1 MEKQLVISSHEAS
14 KEIARLR
21 TALLEMELDRV
32 DAFQMPPQTVDWD
45 EDHSS
50 ELRLRGSQRG
60 ASASSAQRELN
71 ERRRYSDDRER
82 DELDDPIAFESRVS
96 SKVVNMGAAA
106 ATDND
111 GASSG
116 QRSFAEMRSDL
127 GADGYLRSA
136 SSEKPQQR
144 LLVPY
149 YSSKKLLNNGPDDH
163 EYASPVASDSELP
176 LLRGYSSASVS
187 ASKAGLS
194 RAQSGAHTR
203 DNSRNSGVRVS
214 DSQNYD
220 ESFEPEG
227 YYETADRGSSEKAFL
242 DNRSSGDSIPFVP
255 SYSGASSRNKLGS
268 RPGSGR
274 LENLVK
280 PLSGEYSKN
289 SSIF

>member
-1 MEKQLVISSHEAS
+1 MKKTSDALQSELAGKDFRLQSLEKQLVISSHEAS

-50 ELRLRGSQRG
+50 ELRSRGSQRG

-71 ERRRYSDDRER
+71 ERRYSDDRAR
-82 DELDDPIAFESRVS
+82 DEQDDSIAFESRVS
-96 SKVVNMGAAA
+96 SKVVNMGAAP
-106 ATDND
+106 ATNDD

-116 QRSFAEMRSDL
+116 RRSFAEMRSDQ
-127 GADGYLRSA
+127 GADGYLRNA

-149 YSSKKLLNNGPDDH
+149 YSSRKLLNNGPDDH
-163 EYASPVASDSELP
+163 EYASPVASDCELP
-176 LLRGYSSASVS
+176 LLRGHSSASVP
-187 ASKAGLS
+187 ASKAGMS

-203 DNSRNSGVRVS
+203 DDSRNSGVRVS

-227 YYETADRGSSEKAFL
+227 YYETAERGSSEKAFF

-268 RPGSGR
+268 RP
-274 LENLVK
+274 
-280 PLSGEYSKN
+280 
-289 SSIF
+289 